1 MRRFLDTLYHSAA
14 VLAALFLLALL
25 VMVLLTIV
33 SRELQWGLRGLDGY
47 AGYCMAA
54 SGFLALAHTFQKNEH
69 IRVTFFLSMAKGRSR
84 AAIEIWAVAASSL
97 LALLLAVFSVR
108 LVLQSIEFNDI
119 STAMDATPLWI
130 PQLAMAIGAVIFCIS
145 VVDRLIQVIRV
156 PAVAENE
163 GEALR
168 HE

>member
-1 MRRFLDTLYHSAA
+1 VRRFLDSLYNSAA
-14 VLAALFLLALL
+14 VLAALFLVALL

-47 AGYCMAA
+47 AGYFMAA
-54 SGFLALAHTFQKNEH
+54 SGFLALAQTFQKNEH
-69 IRVTFFLSMAKGRSR
+69 IRVTFFLSMARGRTR
-84 AAIEIWAVAASSL
+84 AAIELWALAASSL
-97 LALLLAVFSVR
+97 LAILLAIFSVR
-108 LVLQSIEFNDI
+108 LVMQSIQFNDI

-130 PQLAMAIGAVIFCIS
+130 PQLSMAVGTVIFAIS
-145 VVDRLIQVIRV
+145 VVDRFIQVMRS
-156 PAVAENE
+156 PMTGGTD